1 MYQSSHFGYNIPINL
16 FAHLLTYIN
25 LWKIIREIVVLTSD
39 PPGPPSA
46 PVVKNVC
53 KDSCELTW
61 HPPDNDGGS
70 PVTGYHV
77 ERRDSGRS
85 DRWIHTT
92 LQPVPDTRYK
102 VTELVEGNEYQFRIL
117 AENSVAVGQP
127 GPESDRVLAKDQ
139 DQRG

>member
-1 MYQSSHFGYNIPINL
+1 
-16 FAHLLTYIN
+16 
-25 LWKIIREIVVLTSD
+25 
-39 PPGPPSA
+39 
-46 PVVKNVC
+46 
-53 KDSCELTW
+53 
-61 HPPDNDGGS
+61 
-70 PVTGYHV
+70 V